1 MPMRAA
7 VSLKSSLASIYPPK
21 IKKYSKYP
29 KPSKYDPP
37 HINYI
42 YFGRFNVILS
52 IYPPLP
58 IQSYLHVNL
67 TYLLK
72 YKTFAERFPFYNHIN
87 SMLFIYSPLTIR
99 AYLHS
104 PVSRFRAVH
113 GVMVTST
120 YFIKNKNCL
129 RRTYIPFYCGLT
141 RCSATVRHCRA
152 FRISMVT
159 FTYLFKTK
167 NVYRR
172 QYSLLLRLNATFR
185 NCSALPRPSHL
196 HGNFYISFKNKKPL
210 PLTYILFYYSLTY

>member
-1 MPMRAA
+1 
-7 VSLKSSLASIYPPK
+7 
-21 IKKYSKYP
+21 
-29 KPSKYDPP
+29 
-37 HINYI
+37 
-42 YFGRFNVILS
+42 
-52 IYPPLP
+52 
-58 IQSYLHVNL
+58 
-67 TYLLK
+67 
-72 YKTFAERFPFYNHIN
+72 
-87 SMLFIYSPLTIR
+87 MLFIYSPLTIR

-210 PLTYILFYYSLTY
+210 PLTYILFYYSLTYWFRQYRVDNLKYSYVLSRTKTRLFLKRSNTIYWAVKYSSVFSAPPKYSPKLFSVPRR